1 MSKAVFQN
9 IAITA
14 IATTVG
20 DNVIKLQDE
29 KERFG
34 FDDDSLARIQKS
46 IGLKTRYIASPGVC
60 ASDLCVQ
67 SANTIFDNTDI
78 KKEDIGALIF
88 VTQSPDYKAPSTAI
102 VMQDRLALPN
112 DCLAF
117 DINLGCS
124 GFIYGLFTAFSYV
137 NSGINKIL
145 LCVGD
150 VNDYFAGEKDRI
162 FTPLMGDAG
171 SAIVVE
177 KTPSPKSFFSLYSN
191 GGGYK
196 HLIIPY
202 GGARNRTTSESI
214 LPKQQTDGG
223 IRSDEDMFM
232 DGKDVFNF
240 AIKTVPPLIK
250 DILQDAGILAKDIDY
265 FVLHQANPY
274 ILKTIASR
282 LKVAK
287 EKVPLQTG
295 KIYGNQNSASIP
307 GTING
312 FLSDEF
318 QNKKLTLCIA
328 GFGIGLS
335 WGAAI
340 IQTNKIYAP
349 FAQIYSDAK
358 NTPIKD
364 IR

>member
-1 MSKAVFQN
+1 MSHISFEN

-14 IATTVG
+14 MVTTVG
-20 DNVIKLQDE
+20 NQIIDLEDE

-34 FDDDSLARIQKS
+34 FDDESLARLKRS
-46 IGLKTRYIASPGVC
+46 IGLKTRYIADEDVC
-60 ASDLCVQ
+60 TSDLCVQ
-67 SANTIFDNTDI
+67 SAEHIFEQKI
-78 KKEDIGALIF
+78 ALKEEIEALIF

-102 VMQDRLALPN
+102 IMQHRLGLPN
-112 DCLAF
+112 SCGAF

-137 NSGINKIL
+137 NAGMKKVL

-150 VNDYFAGEKDRI
+150 VNRHFSGEKDKI

-171 SAIVVE
+171 SAILIE
-177 KTPSPKSFFSLYSN
+177 KQDAPKSYFALYSD

-196 HLIIPY
+196 HLIIPS
-202 GGARNRTTSESI
+202 GGARTPTTPQSLIPTLRE
-214 LPKQQTDGG
+214 DGG
-223 IRSDEDMFM
+223 IRRDEDLFM
-232 DGKDVFNF
+232 DGKEVFNF

-250 DILQDAGILAKDIDY
+250 ELLEFSQKQNDDIDY

-282 LKVAK
+282 LKVSP
-287 EKVPLQTG
+287 EKVPLETG
-295 KIYGNQNSASIP
+295 QIYGNQNSASIP

-312 FLSDEF
+312 FLSQEF
-318 QNKKLTLCIA
+318 SAKSLNIVIA

-335 WGAAI
+335 WGGAVLH
-340 IQTNKIYAP
+340 TNTLYAP
-349 FAQIYSDAK
+349 PIYLYQRSEK
-358 NTPIKD
+358 
-364 IR
+364 

>member
-1 MSKAVFQN
+1 MSKAVFQD
-9 IAITA
+9 ISITA
-14 IATTVG
+14 IVTTVG
-20 DNVIKLQDE
+20 DNIIKLEDE

-46 IGLKTRYIASPGVC
+46 IGLNTRYVVSPDVC
-60 ASDLCVQ
+60 TSDLCIQ
-67 SANTIFDNTDI
+67 SANTIFDNTNI
-78 KKEDIGALIF
+78 HKEDIGALIF

-102 VMQDRLALPN
+102 IMQDRLGLPN
-112 DCLAF
+112 SCMAF

-137 NSGINKIL
+137 NSGIDKVL

-150 VNDYFAGEKDRI
+150 VNDYFAGKKDRI

-171 SAIVVE
+171 SAVVIE
-177 KTPSPKSFFSLYSN
+177 KKPSPKSFFSLYSN

-196 HLIIPY
+196 HLIIPS
-202 GGARNRTTSESI
+202 GGARNKTTPQSI
-214 LPKQQTDGG
+214 LPKMRSDGG

-232 DGKDVFNF
+232 DGKEVFNF

-250 DILQDAGILAKDIDY
+250 EILLDADIPAESVDY

-282 LKVAK
+282 LKVDK

-295 KIYGNQNSASIP
+295 QIYGNQNSASIP

-312 FLSDEF
+312 FLFNEA
-318 QNKKLTLCIA
+318 QNKKLTLCMA

-340 IQTNKIYAP
+340 ITTDSIYAP
-349 FAQIYSDAK
+349 PSQIYKAKDAK
-358 NTPIKD
+358 
-364 IR
+364 